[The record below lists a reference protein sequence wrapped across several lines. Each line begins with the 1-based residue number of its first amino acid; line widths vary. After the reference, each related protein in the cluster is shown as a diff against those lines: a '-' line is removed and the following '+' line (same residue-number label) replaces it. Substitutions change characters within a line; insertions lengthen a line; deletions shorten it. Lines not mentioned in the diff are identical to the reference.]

1 LIDAGRFSAGYY
13 EDKVKKGDRCSA
25 LLLGAFALRLRNATL
40 STYAVTATT
49 NVAADSVSRDGLK
62 IDPSAMRLYR
72 PATVPS
78 GRPRAFRGLGPRRRL
93 SRRSHSS
100 LLRVEQGAFLE
111 EEARGTSADQRGD
124 NEEPKL
130 RDAFRV

>member
-1 LIDAGRFSAGYY
+1 MIDAGRFSAGYY

-62 IDPSAMRLYR
+62 TDPRIFLALTAASLDEVLSNERRHAGLE
-72 PATVPS
+72 
-78 GRPRAFRGLGPRRRL
+78 GRAVQPR
-93 SRRSHSS
+93 
-100 LLRVEQGAFLE
+100 
-111 EEARGTSADQRGD
+111 
-124 NEEPKL
+124 
-130 RDAFRV
+130 